1 MQKIHK
7 SGAKALYSQ
16 VFQCSYLPNIIY
28 LKPPFCQ
35 VENGAENLYYLTMK
49 KALFLAKKSLGQN
62 FLRSKS
68 ALQKIV
74 EAADLKPEDV
84 VLEVGPGEGILT
96 EALLKSAGK
105 VIAVEKDDRLIP
117 LLQEKF
123 ASEISVGKFE
133 LIHADIL
140 DIELTTNNLQL
151 TTRQNFFKKNL
162 GGQAYKLIANIPYY
176 ITGQLLRKFLESD
189 FQPSR
194 MVLLLQKEVA
204 KRIVASDNKESILS
218 ISVKAY
224 GTPKYIDTV
233 KAECFTPKPK
243 VDSAILLVENI
254 SKSFFTS
261 NNLDEKKFFE
271 VLKKGFKSKRKILVG
286 NLGIS
291 NDPNL
296 EKIMSDCGITKNT
309 RAEDI
314 TLEQWGRI
322 LLAFSV

>member
-1 MQKIHK
+1 M
-7 SGAKALYSQ
+7 
-16 VFQCSYLPNIIY
+16 F
-28 LKPPFCQ
+28 
-35 VENGAENLYYLTMK
+35 
-49 KALFLAKKSLGQN
+49 AKKSLGQN

-74 EAADLKPEDV
+74 EAADLKPDDV

-96 EALLKSAGK
+96 EALLRSAGK

-117 LLQEKF
+117 LLEQKF

-133 LIHADIL
+133 LIHEDIL
-140 DIELTTNNLQL
+140 DLELTTDNLQL

-162 GGQAYKLIANIPYY
+162 GGQTYKLIANIPYY

-218 ISVKAY
+218 MSVKAY

-254 SKSFFTS
+254 SKKFFAPLLGTSADENSYGDSFNTPAS
-261 NNLDEKKFFE
+261 NRVTGFAENKIDEKKFFE
-271 VLKKGFKSKRKILVG
+271 ILKKGFKSKRKILVS
-286 NLGIS
+286 NLEIS